1 MSSGRITKT
10 ALGIFV
16 CVAAAAPPVEF
27 RAHTVATDLRGG
39 YQVVAADLNR
49 DGRPDLIA
57 LASGLS
63 ELVWYENPGW
73 QRHVIARGLRG
84 MINLAARD
92 TDGDGV
98 PEIILAWEFSMT
110 PSESAGLVALLRSGS
125 DPRALWSLQEIDRL
139 PTSHRLR
146 WAAIDGRR
154 SAVVINAPLAGASA
168 RPPEYRAPVPL
179 VLYRPGEWKR
189 ELISEELQGVLHGIR
204 ITDWNRDGREDV
216 LTAGFQ
222 GVDLF
227 LRTRDAWQKIHLSDG
242 NPEPWPRSG
251 ASEVAVGRLRNR
263 RFLATIEPWHGH
275 QVAVYLPEAKGWRRL
290 VVDDSLVE
298 GHALEVAD
306 LDGDGLQE
314 IIAGFRGKGRS
325 VYVYWAENAL
335 GTRWTRR
342 VVDAGG
348 MAAAGCAVADLNGDG
363 RPDIACA
370 GAATA
375 NLKWYENLGPALAA
389 SIRSRR

>member
-1 MSSGRITKT
+1 V
-10 ALGIFV
+10 FV
-16 CVAAAAPPVEF
+16 CAAAAAAPPAEF

-39 YQVVAADLNR
+39 YQVLAADLNR
-49 DGRPDLIA
+49 DRRPDLIA

-63 ELVWYENPGW
+63 ELIWYENPGW
-73 QRHVIARGLRG
+73 QPHVIARGLRG
-84 MINLAARD
+84 MINAAARD
-92 TDGDGV
+92 TDGDGI

-110 PSESAGLVALLRSGS
+110 PSESAGLVGLLRCDG
-125 DPRALWSLQEIDRL
+125 DPRAPWSVKEIDRL

-154 SAVVINAPLAGASA
+154 TVAVINAPLAGASA
-168 RPPEYRAPVPL
+168 QPPQYRTAVPL
-179 VLYRPGEWKR
+179 VFYRPGAWTR
-189 ELISEELQGVLHGIR
+189 EVISEDIQGVLHGITV
-204 ITDWNRDGREDV
+204 TDWNRDGREDV
-216 LTAGFQ
+216 LTASFL

-227 LRTRDAWQKIHLSDG
+227 VRTRDAWRRVHLVDG

-251 ASEVAVGRLRNR
+251 ASEVAVGALGPR

-275 QVAVYLPEAKGWRRL
+275 QVVVYLPEAQGWRRM

-298 GHALEVAD
+298 GHTLEVAD
-306 LDGDGLQE
+306 LNGDRRQE

-325 VYVYWAENAL
+325 VYIYWSEDAL

-342 VVDAGG
+342 VLDAGG
-348 MAAAGCAVADLNGDG
+348 MAAAGCTVADLNVDA

-375 NLKWYENLGPALAA
+375 NLKWYENLGPAART
-389 SIRSRR
+389 SSRLQR